1 MPSNFLLFLL
11 DTFQSKGRKISWRQ
25 IRLQHLRGLP
35 GGFLLLVKNRADF
48 CSTHNTQ
55 LLEEFFARTELLALV
70 GVGFPLFS
78 RPLLLKKRPRYSQ
91 AVLCSCAGF
100 MLLAGPSSPLSNSLF
115 IYSFEIGF
123 LWTMPAIF
131 PVFRRSFTKASNTL
145 FASVKAASA
154 IMEKLLL
161 YGGDRRKRS
170 MAALIDFLE
179 VLL

>member
-11 DTFQSKGRKISWRQ
+11 DTFQSRGRKISWRQ

-48 CSTHNTQ
+48 CSIHNTQ
-55 LLEEFFARTELLALV
+55 LPEEFFARTAFAALV
-70 GVGFPLFS
+70 GVGFPVLFVQ
-78 RPLLLKKRPRYSQ
+78 KRGQDTTRSSS
-91 AVLCSCAGF
+91 VVVRDSCR
-100 MLLAGPSSPLSNSLF
+100 LADPSSPLSNSLF
-115 IYSFEIGF
+115 ICSLEIGF

-154 IMEKLLL
+154 IMEKALL

-170 MAALIDFLE
+170 MAALIDFIE